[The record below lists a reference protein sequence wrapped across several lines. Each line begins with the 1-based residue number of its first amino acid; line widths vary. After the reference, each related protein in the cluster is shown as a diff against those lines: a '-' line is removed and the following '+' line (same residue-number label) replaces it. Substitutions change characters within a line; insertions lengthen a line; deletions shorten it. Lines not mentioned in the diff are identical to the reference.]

1 MKSIVLLFLFS
12 INNLFSQNG
21 NNATI
26 SGFVFDEAAHEAMI
40 GANVYLEELL
50 LGGSTNNNG
59 YYVITNVPAGKAKLV
74 VSFLG
79 YKTHTQNVEIKN
91 SEDIRINIVLKQD
104 IMESET
110 IVVTADSVPL
120 ADQLFEKQISTLKL
134 SSRQINSIPQIAE
147 ADLLRSLQTLPGI
160 LPLSDFSSALYIRGG
175 TPDQNLYLIDG
186 TDVYNP
192 EHAFGLFSTFNTD
205 AIKQVD
211 LSKGGFS
218 AEQGGRLSSIIDVT
232 NIDGNRNAFQG
243 KAGISLLA
251 ARTTL
256 QTPLGNYGSLSGS
269 IRRTYFDQ
277 TIAKAIDDIPDYYF
291 YDGNL
296 KAFFDLDPN
305 NNLTI
310 SGYGGR
316 DLLDIVF
323 NSNASGD
330 LGFKYDWGN
339 QTGSLKWAH
348 IFSPKLFSNFWV
360 TASRFSSF
368 LSFEGFDAQ
377 EENVLN
383 DITFKGNLE
392 YHHSN
397 NLHSNF
403 GFEQKN
409 FDVRYISLAPGRDV
423 LVKTKRQHY
432 VGYLQTNW
440 QPGSLWDI
448 QAGLRFNYF
457 SADSNF
463 FDIAPRFAVKY
474 RLDDKSTLKFST
486 GLYHQYLHRIPRF
499 LIADIWTTSS
509 KELKPS
515 KSAHFIFGYQREL
528 PGFLQLEFEAYHKT
542 YNDIYSFDQNFL
554 TELQAS
560 SFDENDEP
568 VFTSG
573 APLLNRGDGNTSGFE
588 VLIRKEGGLISGW
601 AGYSFAETEYTIDG
615 VNQERSFKPR
625 HDRTHTVNLISNL
638 DLDNLFSDTFTRDSS
653 RWNMGVNFVY
663 STGQPITE
671 PGSAYYIASSPDAP
685 YRDVAF
691 APTNINQVRLPSYAR
706 LDLSVTWTLQYQSW
720 VMAPYLQIFNIG
732 NRKNVWFAT
741 YGFDT
746 DSITKPEPG
755 EIPQLK
761 PELEEQYMFP
771 LLPTIGVNFEF

>member
-1 MKSIVLLFLFS
+1 MKILLLLFLLIS
-12 INNLFSQNG
+12 SQLFSQENG
-21 NNATI
+21 NATI
-26 SGFVFDEAAHEAMI
+26 SGFVFEEASYEALI
-40 GANVYLEELL
+40 GANVYLENQP
-50 LGGSTNNNG
+50 LGGSTNNSG
-59 YYVITNVPAGKAKLV
+59 YYVITNIPAGKVTLV

-79 YKTHTQNVEIKN
+79 YKTHRQNVDIKKVEN
-91 SEDIRINIVLKQD
+91 LKINIVLKQD
-104 IMESET
+104 LLESET
-110 IVVTADSVPL
+110 IVVTADSIPI

-218 AEQGGRLSSIIDVT
+218 AEKGGRLSSIIDVT
-232 NIDGNRNAFQG
+232 NIDGNRKNFQG
-243 KAGISLLA
+243 KAGISLLS

-256 QTPLGNYGSLSGS
+256 QTPLGDYGSLSGS

-277 TIAKAIDDIPDYYF
+277 TIARAIDDIPDYYF

-296 KAFFDLDPN
+296 KAFFDIDGN

-339 QTGSLKWAH
+339 QTGSIKWAH
-348 IFSPKLFSNFWV
+348 IFNPRLFANFWV

-368 LSFEGFDAQ
+368 LNFEGFEAK
-377 EENVLN
+377 EENILN
-383 DITFKGNLE
+383 DITLKGNLE

-397 NLHSNF
+397 TLNTNF

-409 FDVRYISLAPGRDV
+409 FDVRYLSLAPGRDV
-423 LVKTKRQHY
+423 IVKTKREHY
-432 VGYLQTNW
+432 VAYLQSNW
-440 QPGSLWDI
+440 QPSPLWDLE
-448 QAGLRFNYF
+448 AGLRFNF
-457 SADSNF
+457 FNADSNF
-463 FDIAPRFAVKY
+463 FDIAPRFAAKY
-474 RLDDKSTLKFST
+474 RIDDKSTIKFST

-509 KELKPS
+509 KKLRPS
-515 KSAHFIFGYQREL
+515 TSVHYILGYQREL
-528 PGFLQLEFEAYHKT
+528 PGQFQLEVEAYHKS
-542 YNDIYSFDQNFL
+542 YKDIYSFDQNFL

-560 SFDENDEP
+560 YFNEDEEP

-573 APLLNRGDGNTSGFE
+573 APLLNRGDGITSGFE
-588 VLIRKEGGLISGW
+588 ILLRKESGLVTGW
-601 AGYSFAETEYTIDG
+601 AGYSIAETEYTIKDI
-615 VNQERSFKPR
+615 NQGRSFKPR
-625 HDRTHTVNLISNL
+625 HDRTHTVNLITNV
-638 DLDNLFSDTFTRDSS
+638 DLDNLFSQTVTRDSS
-653 RWNMGVNFVY
+653 RWGLGVNFVY

-685 YRDVAF
+685 FRDVAF
-691 APTNINQVRLPSYAR
+691 APTKINQIRLPDYAR
-706 LDLSVTWTLQYQSW
+706 LDVSVTWTLQYETW
-720 VMAPYLQIFNIG
+720 KMAPYIQIFNIG
-732 NRKNVWFAT
+732 NRQNVWFAT
-741 YGFDT
+741 YGFDE
-746 DSITKPEPG
+746 DFI
-755 EIPQLK
+755 

-771 LLPTIGVNFEF
+771 LLPTFGVNFEF